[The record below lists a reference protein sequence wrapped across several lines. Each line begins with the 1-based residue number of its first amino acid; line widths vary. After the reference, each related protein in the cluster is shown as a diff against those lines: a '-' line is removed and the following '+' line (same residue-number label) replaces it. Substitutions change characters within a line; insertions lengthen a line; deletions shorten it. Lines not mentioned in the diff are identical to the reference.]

1 MDKSQIKRCAIYTRK
16 STDENLQ
23 DSFNSLDA
31 QREAA
36 EAYIQSQK
44 MNGWR
49 LLPDRYDDGGYS
61 GGNMNRPGLKKLLED
76 VKAGKI
82 DIVIVYK
89 LDRLSRSICDFAE
102 LSKIFDKHGTSFV
115 SVTQEINTTTSSGRM
130 MLNILVTF
138 AQYEREVIAERIR
151 DKMSASRKK
160 GKWVGGSVPLGYKV
174 VDKHLHI
181 NEEEVEIV
189 KRIFTRFLEIGSP
202 RQIAFELE
210 ESGVARR
217 DGRPWN
223 VSHIYRILQ
232 NHTYIGKVNYKGE
245 IYEGEHEAIIDKKS
259 WDEVQE
265 HLKENDPMKYLRNKK
280 QETVAILKGVIRC
293 GHCGC
298 AMGPTYAR
306 RRGRKYLYYLC
317 VDESKRG
324 KHVCPVNR
332 VAAPA
337 IEEIVLKQVQKIMQ
351 TETVQKQLVQ
361 DDLPIEKVK
370 EYADNFAEIWDEIFP
385 IERQRILGLFLEKVV
400 VYDDHV
406 DIEIKTG
413 GLTTFI
419 EEMTNG
425 ND

>member
-102 LSKIFDKHGTSFV
+102 LSKVFDKHGTSFV

-181 NEEEVEIV
+181 NDDEVEIV

-210 ESGVARR
+210 ESGVTRR

-306 RRGRKYLYYLC
+306 RGGRKYLYYLC

-332 VAAPA
+332 VSAPA
-337 IEEIVLKQVQKIMQ
+337 IEEIVLKQIQKIMQ
-351 TETVQKQLVQ
+351 TETVQQQLVQ

-385 IERQRILGLFLEKVV
+385 IERQRILGLFLEQVV

>member
-1 MDKSQIKRCAIYTRK
+1 
-16 STDENLQ
+16 
-23 DSFNSLDA
+23 
-31 QREAA
+31 
-36 EAYIQSQK
+36 
-44 MNGWR
+44 
-49 LLPDRYDDGGYS
+49 
-61 GGNMNRPGLKKLLED
+61 MNRPGLKKLLED

-82 DIVIVYK
+82 DIIIVYK

-102 LSKIFDKHGTSFV
+102 LSKVFDKHGTSFV

-245 IYEGEHEAIIDKKS
+245 IYEGEHEAIIDYMESFIKTFKKECLNHFVLTS
-259 WDEVQE
+259 EAQ
-265 HLKENDPMKYLRNKK
+265 LRY
-280 QETVAILKGVIRC
+280 V
-293 GHCGC
+293 
-298 AMGPTYAR
+298 
-306 RRGRKYLYYLC
+306 
-317 VDESKRG
+317 
-324 KHVCPVNR
+324 
-332 VAAPA
+332 
-337 IEEIVLKQVQKIMQ
+337 
-351 TETVQKQLVQ
+351 
-361 DDLPIEKVK
+361 VK
-370 EYADNFAEIWDEIFP
+370 E
-385 IERQRILGLFLEKVV
+385 FLE
-400 VYDDHV
+400 YYNHERPHSALDGRM
-406 DIEIKTG
+406 IKP
-413 GLTTFI
+413 
-419 EEMTNG
+419 
-425 ND
+425 